1 MKVIVA
7 ISDMQVPYHDKRA
20 LENIIHFVKDFKP
33 TEVVTVGDE
42 MDMQTISKW
51 SKGTALEHEGSIGRD
66 RDETCKIMERLGVN
80 HMARSNHTDR
90 LFNTVSLRAPGLLGL
105 PEVNI
110 QNFFRMD
117 ELGIT
122 YHEDPYELAPNWLL
136 MHGDEG
142 SANSTAGQTALGL
155 AKRTNTSVICGHT
168 HRQAIIPYSQSHA
181 SSGGEITSRT
191 IYGFETG
198 NVMDYRKARYIK
210 GGLFN
215 WQQGFGL
222 LYVDGKTVTPVSVP
236 IQRDGSFIVNGYKWG

>member
-20 LENIIHFVKDFKP
+20 VKNLIQFVKDFKP
-33 TEVVTVGDE
+33 SEVVTVGDE

-51 SKGTALEHEGSIGRD
+51 SAGTRLEHEGSIGRD
-66 RDETCKIMERLGVN
+66 RDETCRILEDLQVS

-90 LFNTVSLRAPGLLGL
+90 LFNTVALRAPGLFGL
-105 PEVNI
+105 PELDI
-110 QNFFRMD
+110 KTFFRMK
-117 ELGIT
+117 ELGIK

-142 SANSTAGQTALGL
+142 SASSTAGLTALNL
-155 AKRTNTSVICGHT
+155 AKRSNMSVICGHT
-168 HRQAIIPYSQSHA
+168 HRQACVPYTQSHGA
-181 SSGGEITSRT
+181 GTSRT

-198 NVMDYRKARYIK
+198 NLMDYSRAKYIK

-215 WQQGFGL
+215 WQQGFGV
-222 LYVDGKTVTPVSVP
+222 LYVDGQKVTPVSVP
-236 IQRDGSFIVNGYKWG
+236 IQRDGSFIFAGYKWG